1 ARDEDREVLRVG
13 SQSGAV
19 LVLKARSRHRQQ
31 RDVVLARQFLNEIV
45 VAQVSAS
52 ERKRKSV
59 GEIENAHGC
68 CPVVVS
74 EASQARPGDPTCAAT
89 GRNSGFRAATR
100 RFPSRCAGAR
110 DHRRTASEAVC
121 SYSAPSTAQTAA

>member
-1 ARDEDREVLRVG
+1 
-13 SQSGAV
+13 
-19 LVLKARSRHRQQ
+19 
-31 RDVVLARQFLNEIV
+31 FLNEIV

-89 GRNSGFRAATR
+89 RRNSGFRAATR
-100 RFPSRCAGAR
+100 RLPSRCAGAR

-121 SYSAPSTAQTAA
+121 SYSAPRTAQTAAWDALARSAFAARTVARRAPSRRSGRRTLRGRA